1 MGDPRMEQTEYMH
14 TIRERP
20 TQVETAVYLILAS
33 LAIGF
38 VYSIQSIVGGRMQD
52 IGFEILPAAMT
63 IVIHLLIVTMIY
75 KGKNWARMVY
85 LILFIFSL
93 PFITIHII
101 QKLSQHEQPHLWGV
115 IQTGLQLIAVIL
127 LFQKPCNAWFKRQKA
142 ERSPEDTVYP
152 SENH

>member
-1 MGDPRMEQTEYMH
+1 MEPTEYMR
-14 TIRERP
+14 TTRERP

-38 VYSIQSIVGGRMQD
+38 VYSINSIVDRRIQD

-63 IVIHLLIVTMIY
+63 IVIHLLIAAMIY

-93 PFITIHII
+93 PFISIHII
-101 QKLSQHEQPHLWGV
+101 QKLSQHEQPHILGV

-127 LFQKPCNAWFKRQKA
+127 LFQKPCNAWFKPQQS
-142 ERSPEDTVYP
+142 ERPSGDAAYP
-152 SENH
+152 QEKR